1 MAPAAGTSE
10 DFFAPQI
17 VSDQEDL
24 SSKVANLATFTQGK
38 KLAQTVIFGVCT
50 FKMAPCGTTSIFP
63 VFAAFL
69 SGSAFLIPLVN
80 MTEVPLVTVSKNF
93 RSSQR

>member
-17 VSDQEDL
+17 VSNQEDL
-24 SSKVANLATFTQGK
+24 SSKVANLATFTQAK
-38 KLAQTVIFGVCT
+38 KLAQTVISGVCT
-50 FKMAPCGTTSIFP
+50 FKMAPCGTNVIFP

-69 SGSAFLIPLVN
+69 SGSVFLIPPCQYDRGTTCYHFKEL
-80 MTEVPLVTVSKNF
+80 S
-93 RSSQR
+93 